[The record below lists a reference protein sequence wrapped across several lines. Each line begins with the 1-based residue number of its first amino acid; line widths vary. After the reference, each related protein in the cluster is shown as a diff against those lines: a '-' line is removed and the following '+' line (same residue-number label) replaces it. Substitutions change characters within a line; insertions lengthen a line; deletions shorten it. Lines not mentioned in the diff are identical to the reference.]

1 MSRVPDHLEEELEKL
16 TPRQLDDIVRL
27 ADQLA
32 EDQRR
37 EKRIEK
43 KAEQDDE
50 VRKDIR
56 GDDLP
61 EGVPG
66 KATLTKKKI
75 NGNEYWY
82 WQWRDGD
89 KIRSQYKE
97 PVDNS

>member
-1 MSRVPDHLEEELEKL
+1 MRDVPDDIEDRLEKL
-16 TPRQLDDIVRL
+16 TPRQLDQVSRL
-27 ADQLA
+27 AERLA

-37 EKRIEK
+37 EQRIEK
-43 KAEQDDE
+43 KGEQDDD
-50 VRKDIR
+50 VRTNIR

-61 EGVPG
+61 DGVPG

-82 WQWRDGD
+82 WQWRDGE
-89 KIRSQYKE
+89 KIRSQYKG